1 MELKIRRLT
10 TRRTYILPGTKS
22 PSAGDRSSGGTNV
35 SPIIFEWN
43 DPEQQHQEAHKDV
56 ASMEASTN
64 EMSKG
69 RRILRRYYSA
79 SAMETSSDDAG
90 TGANITSSSTCI
102 PIPIP
107 TIAIAIA
114 SMDTSSDT
122 NNDLFLSP
130 NYCIKSDL
138 DHVNKRTPVIVDSHT
153 SYRKIIDDEI
163 TMLKFKLAKSMELA
177 DSLDNELKKK
187 KVSYDLLNEQH
198 YLVTQQ
204 RLASTNKIKELET
217 ILIHLQDNVRESAL
231 ERAEFVSKQVQL
243 NESCLVYQHSS
254 KICKSECKR
263 LKKDLVNLHQDM
275 EGKNMENQGLRSEND
290 WLKNQLW
297 PGKACGQDSDSETD
311 TNEKDASTT
320 IKQIFSPLEHSLPK
334 YQRRRRKRVD
344 SKAAAVVTNVTDI
357 QYEEDQASLTTEGVD
372 LVSLP
377 LYTDGEDRTAGYT
390 SLTDFQLKSASE
402 SGIDITNVI
411 TKDKNRQN
419 SFIRKLA
426 LRHGVSASMNAEDG
440 NSTQSYR
447 SIGDNSSL
455 LEETKATK
463 KWARQ
468 QERANSESASF
479 KSASLDNNC
488 RQPSF
493 KSSLSNLQE
502 TDPEHE
508 IGKEAAPWSL
518 WGILTGVSTKG
529 EAKTKELSDSSHSS
543 VEFIQH
549 VQKGPYL
556 VGTKMERRPSAV
568 LVPKRLAAVVHN
580 L

>member
-1 MELKIRRLT
+1 
-10 TRRTYILPGTKS
+10 
-22 PSAGDRSSGGTNV
+22 
-35 SPIIFEWN
+35 
-43 DPEQQHQEAHKDV
+43 
-56 ASMEASTN
+56 
-64 EMSKG
+64 
-69 RRILRRYYSA
+69 
-79 SAMETSSDDAG
+79 METSNDAAG
-90 TGANITSSSTCI
+90 AGANITSSSTC
-102 PIPIP
+102 IPIP

-114 SMDTSSDT
+114 SMDTSCDT

-138 DHVNKRTPVIVDSHT
+138 DQVNKRTPVIVDSHT

-187 KVSYDLLNEQH
+187 KASYDLLNEQH
-198 YLVTQQ
+198 CLVTQQ
-204 RLASTNKIKELET
+204 RFVSTNKIKELET
-217 ILIHLQDNVRESAL
+217 MLLHLQDNVRESAL

-297 PGKACGQDSDSETD
+297 PGKAGGQDSDSETD
-311 TNEKDASTT
+311 TNEKDFASTN

-344 SKAAAVVTNVTDI
+344 SKAAAADGTNMTDK
-357 QYEEDQASLTTEGVD
+357 QCEEDKASQTMEGGD

-377 LYTDGEDRTAGYT
+377 LHTDGEDRTAGYT

-411 TKDKNRQN
+411 TKDKNHQN

-455 LEETKATK
+455 LEETKAKK

-468 QERANSESASF
+468 QERANVESA
-479 KSASLDNNC
+479 ALDNNC
-488 RQPSF
+488 RRPSF

-508 IGKEAAPWSL
+508 VGKEAAPWSL